1 MPFKNNITERET
13 WWKGWVKAAETNEF
27 AADMVDKYQYRP
39 TRELYD
45 VIADPYNMNN
55 LAEDPQYQETLE
67 HLHAK
72 LETWMLEC
80 GDTGQETEME
90 ALYHMPKWINSQK

>member
-1 MPFKNNITERET
+1 MT
-13 WWKGWVKAAETNEF
+13 
-27 AADMVDKYQYRP
+27 
-39 TRELYD
+39 
-45 VIADPYNMNN
+45 N
-55 LAEDPQYQETLE
+55 LAEDPQYQETME